1 MRQTH
6 AKFINVEAY
15 STQSKQ
21 KRYSLGELEPE
32 DEPLSA
38 SPVYGGS
45 VRLCFT
51 NNFSLNTANRVSH

>member
-1 MRQTH
+1 MGTNQAKKTH
-6 AKFINVEAY
+6 YGRKLEA
-15 STQSKQ
+15 
-21 KRYSLGELEPE
+21 E
-32 DEPLSA
+32 DEREVEPVTA